1 VYVYISDKN
10 VLVLGCKG
18 VKRETEREMERDDIQ
33 AEQWLELAVQKN
45 DMNAK
50 LILSRVLLHSI
61 EEKRS
66 ERALQLVHDVAR
78 ENVPEALFQLGQ
90 MSEYGLGGEA
100 SFTLAEQSYT
110 RAAEAGH
117 TEATYYLG
125 LMYAYGRKTIA
136 QDFSRAISLFERCAR
151 EAYAP
156 CMYLMGVMKMSGAG
170 TQTDYRQ
177 AVRWF
182 ERAAGMDDMR
192 VTERAREAANE
203 LTQLLEEAEK
213 YNSDVVDGYRRRSDE
228 H

>member
-1 VYVYISDKN
+1 
-10 VLVLGCKG
+10 
-18 VKRETEREMERDDIQ
+18 MERDDIQ

-110 RAAEAGH
+110 RAAEEDYS
-117 TEATYYLG
+117 TG
-125 LMYAYGRKTIA
+125 LL
-136 QDFSRAISLFERCAR
+136 QS
-151 EAYAP
+151 
-156 CMYLMGVMKMSGAG
+156 
-170 TQTDYRQ
+170 
-177 AVRWF
+177 
-182 ERAAGMDDMR
+182 
-192 VTERAREAANE
+192 
-203 LTQLLEEAEK
+203 
-213 YNSDVVDGYRRRSDE
+213 